1 MTRLSSRRPGFWSL
15 ALAVA
20 LFAMLGHVCVLP
32 HEAHAVT
39 ADHGSHDGH
48 SEHDALHMASCEA
61 VAPSVTS
68 LASVAEAAAGTFVIA
83 ACVASEGVV
92 SHASRARDTATSPPL
107 FLLHSTLR
115 I

>member
-1 MTRLSSRRPGFWSL
+1 
-15 ALAVA
+15 
-20 LFAMLGHVCVLP
+20 MLGHVCVLP

-39 ADHGSHDGH
+39 AEASADHGSHDGH

-68 LASVAEAAAGTFVIA
+68 LASVAEPAARTVVIA
-83 ACVASEGVV
+83 ACVAAPDGVAN
-92 SHASRARDTATSPPL
+92 HASRSRDTATWPPL